1 MKALV
6 LTAYRKLEVQEVPQP
21 EPGPRDVR
29 VSVRGCGICGS
40 DVQGYDGSSGR
51 RIPPI
56 IMGHEAAGVVDAVGA
71 EVAGFELGDRVT
83 FDSTIHCGECAF
95 CRSLQVN
102 LCDRRR
108 VVGVSPGEYRQ
119 DGAFAEAVVVPERIV
134 CRVPDAVSF
143 EHAAMVE
150 PLSVAVHAVR
160 RARITAGD
168 RALVVGCGM
177 IGLLTL
183 QAAKAAGCAS
193 VITTDLDEGRL
204 AQAARLGA
212 DLTLGPR
219 DDVAARVASL
229 TEGRGVDV
237 AFEAVGAAESIA
249 TAVRSLKKGG
259 TLVLIGNVTP
269 KVEVDLQA
277 IVTRELSLLGTC
289 GSNGDYPASLE
300 LLARGAVRLD
310 GLISQVAPLEEGPAW
325 FERLYAREPGLMKVI
340 LRP

>member
-6 LTAYRKLEVQEVPQP
+6 LTAYRRLEMREVPRP

-29 VSVRGCGICGS
+29 VRVNACGICGS
-40 DVQGYDGSSGR
+40 DVHGYDGSSGR
-51 RIPPI
+51 RIPPL

-71 EVAGFELGDRVT
+71 EVAGFEPGDRVT

-95 CRSLQVN
+95 CRSGQVN
-102 LCDRRR
+102 LCDRRK

-134 CRVPDAVSF
+134 CRVPDPVPF

-160 RARITAGD
+160 RAKVAGGD

-183 QAAKAAGCAS
+183 QAAKAAGCSS
-193 VITTDLDEGRL
+193 VIAVDLDEGRL

-212 DLTLGPR
+212 DVTLVAS
-219 DDVAARVASL
+219 DDVAGRIASL
-229 TEGRGVDV
+229 TGGRGVDV
-237 AFEAVGAAESIA
+237 AFEAVGAAEPIA
-249 TAVRSLKKGG
+249 AAVRSLRKGG

-269 KVEVDLQA
+269 KVQVDLQA

-289 GSNGDYPASLE
+289 ASSGEYPASLD

-310 GLISQVAPLEEGPAW
+310 GLISAIAPLEEGPQW

-340 LRP
+340 LQP